1 MQDTATVWL
10 HVDAL
15 TPWDRNPRRNADAIP
30 KVAASLR
37 HWGFVAPVVVWREGG
52 RMVAGH
58 TRVAALRSILAADP
72 TFVPK
77 GAPTGAGPG
86 MLPVR
91 FHTFANE
98 GEADAYGIADNRLN
112 EIATWDAE
120 GVAAILDGLTAP
132 LVELSGFTIEMPEL
146 PPLSR
151 AGPLVP
157 EGTSDDTFKL
167 KTLTGDRTVTE
178 HVVRFG
184 AYRFSMSEAEATLLT
199 AACEEFKSRTGTYDG
214 FIGHLVS
221 RV

>member
-1 MQDTATVWL
+1 MWL
-10 HVDAL
+10 HVDDL

-37 HWGFVAPVVVWREGG
+37 HWGFVAPVVVWREGA

-77 GAPTGAGPG
+77 GAPAGAGPG

-120 GVAAILDGLTAP
+120 GVAALLDGLSAP
-132 LVELSGFTIEMPEL
+132 LVELSGFSIEMPEL

-157 EGTSDDTFKL
+157 ESTSGDTFKL
-167 KTLTGDRTVTE
+167 KTLTGDRSVHE
-178 HVVRFG
+178 HTIRFG
-184 AYRFSMSEAEATLLT
+184 PYRFTLSAVEAEGFT
-199 AACEEFKSRTGTYDG
+199 AACEAFKTRTGTYDG
-214 FIGHLVS
+214 FIGYIVS
-221 RV
+221 RL